1 MITYH
6 QRRSNLAFWSGRFK
20 AGMNELFES
29 ADRATALGDS
39 GQIWAAYNRIM
50 NRYHYLEMDDSTLY
64 YNTKA
69 NQYADQFQK
78 IDFYLVSAQ
87 LDNTIVPGIRPE
99 FEERVRNLRSRL
111 PEEMWGLADEVQ
123 NLERVRNLRSRLPE
137 EMWGLADEVQNLL
150 NALGNSDTAAIIG
163 SYKSLMEN
171 YTQENTEN
179 REIVGRLL
187 VLSGKYEEGMTYL
200 KQICTG
206 DDETTQARYYMRGLY
221 YIGIAEE
228 ALGNRE
234 AATEAYRELLK
245 LWGDADIELEIVTD
259 ARTRLARLTS

>member
-20 AGMNELFES
+20 SGMDELFES

-78 IDFYLVSAQ
+78 IDYYLVSAQ

-123 NLERVRNLRSRLPE
+123 NL
-137 EMWGLADEVQNLL
+137 L
-150 NALGNSDTAAIIG
+150 NALGNTDTAAIIG
-163 SYKSLMEN
+163 SYKALMEN
-171 YTQENTEN
+171 YSQENTEN

-187 VLSGKYEEGMTYL
+187 VLSGEYEEGKKYL
-200 KQICTG
+200 EQICTG

-228 ALGNRE
+228 ALDHRE
-234 AATEAYRELLK
+234 AAAEAYRELLK
-245 LWGDADIELEIVTD
+245 LWGDADIKLEIVTD